1 MRGKSQFGQG
11 EEMRFAWLLTVVLA
25 GTAVHTQAAQD
36 YSKEYSQCMKFTY
49 GDRSKTEKCIATEFK
64 AQTKILKKSY
74 KNYLKLTSTN
84 TAVAKSQ
91 YALFESKLNRQC
103 GRIRAGQYSKIQQ
116 GQCALAMV
124 IEQSNY
130 YQARSFV
137 AKGS

>member
-1 MRGKSQFGQG
+1 
-11 EEMRFAWLLTVVLA
+11 MRFAWLLTVILT

-49 GDRSKTEKCIATEFK
+49 GDHTKTEKCIAKELK
-64 AQTKILKKSY
+64 SQTKILKKSY

-84 TAVAKSQ
+84 PAVARSQ
-91 YALFESKLNRQC
+91 FSLFESRLNRQC

-124 IEQSNY
+124 IDQSNY
-130 YQARSFV
+130 YQSRSFAV
-137 AKGS
+137 KRS